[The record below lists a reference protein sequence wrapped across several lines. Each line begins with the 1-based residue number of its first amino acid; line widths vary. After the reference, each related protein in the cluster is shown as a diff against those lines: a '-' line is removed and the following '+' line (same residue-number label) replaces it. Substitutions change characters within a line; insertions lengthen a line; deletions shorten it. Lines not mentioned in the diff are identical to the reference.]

1 MLRGVQVR
9 MSKELG
15 RDVHRESSSDSL
27 RGENSPEIVWGV
39 AERGTRVV
47 YDPGPVDRQLQ

>member
-1 MLRGVQVR
+1 MCTGSPPVTASVV
-9 MSKELG
+9 S
-15 RDVHRESSSDSL
+15 
-27 RGENSPEIVWGV
+27 GEHSPEIVWGV